1 MIKAIPES
9 IATVRASHYY
19 LRYASPLLVPW
30 DLRVASL
37 VAPCCMSSHSY
48 TNLTYDNTQTNC
60 SYINNSVVAG
70 IGFKLTPELQN
81 PANSNQNGR

>member
-30 DLRVASL
+30 DL
-37 VAPCCMSSHSY
+37 
-48 TNLTYDNTQTNC
+48 
-60 SYINNSVVAG
+60 
-70 IGFKLTPELQN
+70 
-81 PANSNQNGR
+81 